1 MTSRTQLLRSLP
13 SVVLRELVVPAEMLA
28 HQETLQRVLVLQL
41 APAVL
46 VVLVARPPLPPLPPF
61 LPLAVRLPVTT
72 ESTMTPELSPARP
85 PI

>member
-46 VVLVARPPLPPLPPF
+46 VVLVARPILVAL
-61 LPLAVRLPVTT
+61 LAIILVSL
-72 ESTMTPELSPARP
+72 STLL
-85 PI
+85 